1 MPFRARRRVGA
12 VARCG
17 RHVALVAAL
26 GCLGIA
32 PALARASDSPPGHGP
47 PPAPALTP
55 LPHTH
60 AHNDYQHAH
69 PLFDALSHGFSSVEA
84 DIWLA
89 DDGELLVGHNKDSL
103 QHGRTLE
110 ALYLDPLMRLVAQN
124 GGHVYADSAAPL
136 QLLIDVKNTGTETYQ
151 ALDARLRTTYSAML
165 TSWTNG
171 VESPGP
177 IRIVISGDRDRAY
190 MESQTTRYAAY
201 DGRLSDL
208 GDGTPATFMPLISDS
223 WGTAFKWKG
232 AGEMPD
238 AQRQRLREIVAEAH
252 ANGQRVRFYG
262 TPDRSASQ
270 YRAVWRE
277 ELNAGVDWLNTD
289 ELAALEAFLTG

>member
-1 MPFRARRRVGA
+1 VSGLRRM
-12 VARCG
+12 
-17 RHVALVAAL
+17 ALVAAL
-26 GCLGIA
+26 ACLAIT
-32 PALARASDSPPGHGP
+32 PAVARASDSPPGHGP
-47 PPAPALTP
+47 PPPPAPAP

-60 AHNDYQHAH
+60 AHNDYQHDH
-69 PLFDALSHGFSSVEA
+69 PLFDALSHGFASVEA

-89 DDGELLVGHNKDSL
+89 PDGELLVGHDKDTL

-110 ALYLDPLMRLVAQN
+110 ALYLDPLKQLVAQN
-124 GGHVYADSAAPL
+124 GGHVYPDSSAPL
-136 QLLIDVKNTGTETYQ
+136 QLLIDVKSGATETYQ
-151 ALDARLRTTYSAML
+151 ALDARLRTTYSLML

-177 IRIVISGDRDRAY
+177 VTVVISGNRDRAL

-208 GDGTPATFMPLISDS
+208 GDGTPPSFMPLISNS
-223 WGTAFKWKG
+223 WGSVFKWKG
-232 AGEMPD
+232 TGEMPAD
-238 AQRQRLREIVAEAH
+238 QRQLLEDIVAEAH
-252 ANGQRVRFYG
+252 ANGQQIRFYG
-262 TPDRSASQ
+262 TPDRSKSQ
-270 YRAVWRE
+270 YTSVWRE